1 VNENSQALLELTE
14 DGMDGM
20 EGKHL
25 TFRVEQGR
33 YGIGIGYVTE
43 IIGLQDI
50 TPVPHTHPY
59 VKGIVNLRGTI
70 VPVVDMR
77 LRFGL
82 PESAYTDRTCIVV
95 LSKDDMSIGL
105 VVDEVLEVAAIG
117 EESTKPPPQHGGT
130 RKNHFVKGI
139 GVTADGVKQLLD
151 INRIFELEEA
161 QEAAGT
167 G

>member
-50 TPVPHTHPY
+50 TPVPHNHPH